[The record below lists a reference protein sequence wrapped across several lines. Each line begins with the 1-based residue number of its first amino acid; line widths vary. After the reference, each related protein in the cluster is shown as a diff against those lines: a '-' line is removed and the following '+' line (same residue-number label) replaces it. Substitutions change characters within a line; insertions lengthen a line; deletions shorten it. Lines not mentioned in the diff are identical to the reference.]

1 MPSQEPQVRAW
12 AYALTVA
19 GGALILGASGLLL
32 LFGLVLAGVAWA
44 GAFTVGQ
51 EIIERAGIHFGWIIA
66 LGVFSGILVLWSGVR
81 MEPGGEGDG
90 HAEGV
95 LAIVGSILSFPAT
108 GGFFFGAI
116 FGVIGGALAWTAG
129 KKQHE

>member
-1 MPSQEPQVRAW
+1 MRAW

-66 LGVFSGILVLWSGVR
+66 LGVFSGILVLWSGAR

-90 HAEGV
+90 RAEGV